1 MGFLSNPWAKAVIKS
16 AAPKKSVIN
25 LDCNHYTTFQF
36 GEVRPVYYRH
46 LIEGDN
52 IKVDLSQM
60 VRTAPLVVPTYADV
74 RFRYKAFYI
83 PYRLLM
89 KYFEDFMYDNNV
101 QWSDGSLSIPR
112 VPIFTSS
119 ALSNMFMR
127 SSNNGDFLFE
137 TVAAAVGDTY
147 EEQDWSNYP
156 FLQPALDNDG
166 KIFSNFADYPNIPV
180 TSLQQDPSLVDFDI
194 KIAVMLQKAGQSDT
208 YYPVYEYFKLTSKG
222 KSVLKILYSLG
233 YKFDW
238 VASTFYEQ
246 ISSDSIATAMK
257 DVSFNA
263 FGLLAYFLVFNQY
276 FTLSQYRPSRKIL
289 AVLQKLSEGLANG
302 EDYNILTSQIL
313 LELFQEVEA
322 VFDSNYFTS
331 AWQQPNAVVEGLEP
345 IQNSDI
351 NALAL
356 SGLAN
361 EFNDYQQRVN
371 PSGSPYSSSFDI
383 ESSSYG
389 GPEVLSS
396 GLTFIQQFGKKF
408 QDFIRRRLLSGS
420 SASNNVL
427 SEMGVSVPSK
437 DIDFVQRLGMKE
449 VPLQIMDVTNV
460 SESATAKLGEFGGRA
475 IAPTNEP
482 IEFKY
487 SAEERGIF
495 MIISEIIPQFEV
507 VQGFDRHNVDRSLYD
522 FFRPDFEEVG
532 LQPILQGEICSI
544 PQVGVTQ
551 KYHISNDEYV
561 TKNLSVADFN
571 EKGISPNSIYGFS
584 LRYGHY
590 KTPQSWLS
598 GDFAI
603 GRINGIN
610 QDLANYHLC
619 TIRGIYEDAD
629 ADYIAMTDLNYVN
642 ARQYNRIFN
651 VTDETYDHFFA
662 ILHFKVSMKRP
673 MLSVA
678 HSWNVEGPAG
688 ETSIFTNGN

>member
-1 MGFLSNPWAKAVIKS
+1 MGFLSNPWAKATIKT
-16 AAPKKSVIN
+16 AAPKKSIIN

-46 LIEGDN
+46 LVEGDN

-74 RFRYKAFYI
+74 RFRYYGFYV

-89 KYFEDFMYDNNV
+89 KYFEDFMYDNNI
-101 QWSDGSLSIPR
+101 QWSDGSLSIPK

-119 ALSNMFMR
+119 ALSNMFL
-127 SSNNGDFLFE
+127 SPSHTGNLLFE
-137 TVAAAVGDTY
+137 QVAASEGLSYV
-147 EEQDWSNYP
+147 EEDWIDYL
-156 FLQPALDNDG
+156 FLQPALSSDG
-166 KIFSNFADYPNIPV
+166 TIFSNYASYPEIPV
-180 TSLQQDPSLVDFDI
+180 TSLKQDPIDVDYDI

-208 YYPVYEYFKLTSKG
+208 YYPVYEYFKLTAKG

-238 VASTFYEQ
+238 VASTFYQQ
-246 ISSDSIATAMK
+246 ISSDSIATSMK

-276 FTLSQYRPSRKIL
+276 YTLSQYRPSRKIL
-289 AVLQKLSEGLANG
+289 AVIQKLSEGLTNG
-302 EDYNILTSQIL
+302 ENYNVLNSQTL
-313 LELFQEVEA
+313 FELFEEVEP

-345 IQNSDI
+345 IQNSSV
-351 NALAL
+351 NTESL
-356 SGLAN
+356 SNLTS
-361 EFNDYQQRVN
+361 EYEDYQQRINPDGNSDIDYFTVN
-371 PSGSPYSSSFDI
+371 SDSLSPSNDYNNSIVF
-383 ESSSYG
+383 
-389 GPEVLSS
+389 
-396 GLTFIQQFGKKF
+396 QFAKRF
-408 QDFIRRRLLSGS
+408 QDFVRRRLLSGS
-420 SASNNVL
+420 SPSNNVL

-437 DIDFVQRLGMKE
+437 DIDYVQRLGMKE

-460 SESATAKLGEFGGRA
+460 SESSTAKLGEFGGRA

-522 FFRPDFEEVG
+522 FFRPDFEDVG

-551 KYHISNDEYV
+551 KYHISNNEYV
-561 TKNLSVADFN
+561 TKNLSIDDFN

-629 ADYIAMTDLNYVN
+629 ADYVAMTDLNYVN

-673 MLSVA
+673 MLSVE
-678 HSWNVEGPAG
+678 HSWNVEGSG
-688 ETSIFTNGN
+688 VETSIPTNGN